1 MLLSVVLFFSKR
13 TEVRMNVE
21 TTPRIAVIDR
31 NTLAAVG
38 LKSLIRTM
46 APSIEIDI
54 FGTVADLQAKEK
66 QSVFYL
72 HYFAAQDV
80 VTANSDFFHS
90 RQRKTIVM
98 ATSQETPT
106 ILDSFHFLHVNV
118 DEESLIAE
126 IQTMMKSN
134 HCVHQAEP
142 AKLSVREI
150 EVLTLIVKGYINK
163 EIADRLNLSLSTI
176 ITHRRNITEKLN
188 RKSVGALTVYAV
200 THGLVTMEEI

>member
-1 MLLSVVLFFSKR
+1 
-13 TEVRMNVE
+13 MNID
-21 TTPRIAVIDR
+21 TTPRIAVIDC

-38 LKSLIRTM
+38 LKSMIKTI

-66 QSVFYL
+66 LSVFYL
-72 HYFAAQDV
+72 HYFAAMDV
-80 VTANSDFFHS
+80 VIANSVFFHS
-90 RQRKTIVM
+90 KQRKTIVIS
-98 ATSQETPT
+98 TSLGTPT
-106 ILDSFHFLHVNV
+106 ILDSFHFLNVNV

-134 HCVHQAEP
+134 HCVRQTEP
-142 AKLSVREI
+142 AKLSMREI

-163 EIADRLNLSLSTI
+163 EIADRLNLSFSTV

-200 THGLVTMEEI
+200 THGFVTMGEI

>member
-1 MLLSVVLFFSKR
+1 
-13 TEVRMNVE
+13 MNIE
-21 TTPRIAVIDR
+21 TTPRIAVIDH

-38 LKSLIRTM
+38 LKSMIKTI

-66 QSVFYL
+66 LSVFYL
-72 HYFAAQDV
+72 HYFAAMDV
-80 VTANSDFFHS
+80 VIANSDFFHS
-90 RQRKTIVM
+90 KQRKTIVIS
-98 ATSQETPT
+98 TSLDTPT
-106 ILDSFHFLHVNV
+106 ILDSFHFLNVNV

-126 IQTMMKSN
+126 IQTMMKFN
-134 HCVHQAEP
+134 HCVCQAEP
-142 AKLSVREI
+142 VKLSMREI

-163 EIADRLNLSLSTI
+163 EIADRLNLSLSTV

-200 THGLVTMEEI
+200 THGFVTMGEI

>member
-1 MLLSVVLFFSKR
+1 
-13 TEVRMNVE
+13 MNVE

-38 LKSLIRTM
+38 LKGLLKTM
-46 APSIEIDI
+46 APGIEIDI
-54 FGTVADLQAKEK
+54 FGTIAELQAERANGELPG
-66 QSVFYL
+66 FYL
-72 HYFAAQDV
+72 HYFVSMEIVA
-80 VTANSDFFHS
+80 ANSDFFQY

-98 ATSQETPT
+98 VASQDVSA
-106 ILDSFHFLHVNV
+106 ISGSFHLLNVNV
-118 DEESLIAE
+118 GEEALIGQ

-134 HCVHQAEP
+134 HCVRQGETS
-142 AKLSVREI
+142 KLSQREI

-163 EIADRLNLSLSTI
+163 EIADRLNLSLSTV

-200 THGLVTMEEI
+200 THGFVTMQEI

>member
-1 MLLSVVLFFSKR
+1 
-13 TEVRMNVE
+13 MNVE

-38 LKSLIRTM
+38 LKSLLKTM
-46 APSIEIDI
+46 TPGIEIDI
-54 FGTVADLQAKEK
+54 FGTVAELQAERANREL
-66 QSVFYL
+66 SGFYL
-72 HYFAAQDV
+72 HYFVSMEIVA
-80 VTANSDFFHS
+80 ANSDFFQY

-98 ATSQETPT
+98 VASQDVSA
-106 ILDSFHFLHVNV
+106 ISGSFHLLNVNV
-118 DEESLIAE
+118 GEEALIGQ

-134 HCVHQAEP
+134 HCVRQGETS
-142 AKLSVREI
+142 KLSQREI

-163 EIADRLNLSLSTI
+163 EIADRLNLSLSTV

-200 THGLVTMEEI
+200 THGFVTMQEI

>member
-1 MLLSVVLFFSKR
+1 
-13 TEVRMNVE
+13 MNVE

-38 LKSLIRTM
+38 LKSLLKTM
-46 APSIEIDI
+46 APGIEIDI
-54 FGTVADLQAKEK
+54 FGTVAELQAERANREL
-66 QSVFYL
+66 SDFYL
-72 HYFAAQDV
+72 HYFVSMEIVA
-80 VTANSDFFHS
+80 ANSDFFQY

-98 ATSQETPT
+98 VASQDVSA
-106 ILDSFHFLHVNV
+106 ISGSFHLLNVNV
-118 DEESLIAE
+118 GEEALIGQ

-134 HCVHQAEP
+134 HCVRQGETS
-142 AKLSVREI
+142 KLSQREI

-163 EIADRLNLSLSTI
+163 EIADRLNLSLSTV

-200 THGLVTMEEI
+200 THGFVTMQEI